1 MNLPAPHTELAEGP
15 VWDNYTSTPVGV
27 LCEAWNSD
35 RPTCVQC
42 SNQELWCLVWGP
54 DDNSR
59 LYKARIT
66 DSKIKLAFR
75 RTADF
80 STNFHQQV
88 TLYRV
93 TWGRNV
99 ELVLGGS
106 KKRPTLNTFS
116 GRFWITYC
124 NLKKPNEYALWFD
137 YQKLLLFNIKPQTC
151 VHVDFYATFKNMS
164 QNSGAPWRL
173 AKCRRYQSIKLLRWT
188 RLRTLVCD

>member
-1 MNLPAPHTELAEGP
+1 MAIDQKNPLPNPIWVPPKGNFMTIASIVIKT
-15 VWDNYTSTPVGV
+15 
-27 LCEAWNSD
+27 
-35 RPTCVQC
+35 
-42 SNQELWCLVWGP
+42 
-54 DDNSR
+54 DDNSG

-88 TLYRV
+88 TLYTV

-173 AKCRRYQSIKLLRWT
+173 AKCRRYRSIKLLRWT
-188 RLRTLVCD
+188 RLRTQVCDSS